1 MAGGFCRGKVAYAV
15 ESEIFST
22 FSRSDRPEISIRQK
36 LNKEQMEIP
45 GRPCRKECQSGHM
58 KPITCGALCELSNNV
73 VEKLASKYSNV
84 EKEVTEVMGGKVLN
98 YRSKEIY
105 LEGCAFGR
113 EEGREQRTKEPQKE
127 SIVQLVTRKYQLGDS
142 PEKIAKDLLMSE
154 EEVEE
159 ILGKTTGSQQ

>member
-1 MAGGFCRGKVAYAV
+1 MAGGFCRGKVAYAI

-36 LNKEQMEIP
+36 LNKEQMDMP

-73 VEKLASKYSNV
+73 VKKLASKYSNV

-113 EEGREQRTKEPQKE
+113 KEGQKE

>member
-113 EEGREQRTKEPQKE
+113 EEGREEGRKEGQKE